1 MPEENV
7 VALIVKRHA
16 TFPLKLRFVMEQGRQ
31 HTSHCVTQSSG
42 KVVENHFG
50 AEGGDL
56 TPVFLQKPKIAA
68 LVWNVDMSNH
78 TKIPCTLMSL
88 AILTLLRRKW
98 AVGPLGKWDT
108 IMPLG

>member
-56 TPVFLQKPKIAA
+56 TPVFLDVFSNFDIAETE
-68 LVWNVDMSNH
+68 MGG
-78 TKIPCTLMSL
+78 
-88 AILTLLRRKW
+88 
-98 AVGPLGKWDT
+98 GPIG
-108 IMPLG
+108 